1 MFKMNYNKI
10 YFIFNFLYKQNYLF
24 MKLAIFLLLFS
35 LSGCVKTIDNVDTL
49 PDVPFPQVQISLG
62 TNYEFKE
69 YYNIKSRQ
77 IVKTV
82 NNKDWDIAFS
92 NDLSSKKLVLLN
104 YGVSTFYQGSNTF
117 STNFNNPFTFSD
129 YNRFLNKNRYSNYY
143 DESDSLFND
152 NFYLESGILM
162 SNKYIYIIQR
172 GENSLNLNW
181 KKIQILSYKENEVH
195 VLISNLD
202 NSSRIDVKVP
212 LNKTSNYT
220 YFSFEKNSAV
230 DIEPNKEDW
239 DIEFTRYV
247 QNVTQFDITQYYA
260 VAGALLNPLKNIEV
274 SRIENK
280 AIENLKLQD
289 VQSLNYSKSLYEIG
303 YDWKKFSSASNDGF
317 YMILPRVYA
326 IKINN
331 EYYTLQFV
339 ETTKVIGNRRSNG
352 YPLFLQNNL

>member
-1 MFKMNYNKI
+1 MRYNRSN
-10 YFIFNFLYKQNYLF
+10 FIFSFIHKQKHLL
-24 MKLAIFLLLFS
+24 MKLAIVLFLS
-35 LSGCVKTIDNVDTL
+35 NASGCIKTIDNVGSL
-49 PDVPFPQVQISLG
+49 PDVPFPQVQVSLG

-69 YYNIKSRQ
+69 YYNIKNRQ

-92 NDLSSKKLVLLN
+92 NNLTSKKLVLLN

-117 STNFNNPFTFSD
+117 STNFNNPFTISD
-129 YNRFLNKNRYSNYY
+129 YSRFLKKNKYSNYY
-143 DESDSLFND
+143 DENDTLFND
-152 NFYLESGILM
+152 NFYYESGILT

-181 KKIQILSYKENEVH
+181 KKIQILSFNENEVH
-195 VLISNLD
+195 VLVSNLD

-212 LNKTSNYT
+212 LNKSSNYT

-230 DIEPNKEDW
+230 EIEPNKEDW

-260 VAGALLNPLKNIEV
+260 VAGALLNPSKNIEV
-274 SRIENK
+274 SRIENR
-280 AIENLKLQD
+280 AIENIKLQD
-289 VQSLNYSKSLYEIG
+289 VQNLNYSKSLYEIG

-317 YMILPRVYA
+317 YTILPRVYA
-326 IKINN
+326 IKKNN
-331 EYYTLQFV
+331 EFYTLQFV
-339 ETTKVIGNRRSNG
+339 ETTKVIGNKRYNG